1 MRWFL
6 ALFLMGAPAFAG
18 PLPQADAVFAEP
30 DMDQVRLGWHLFYDP
45 ILSGNRTVAC
55 ATCHHPRFATG
66 DGLSL
71 GLGDGGIGIG
81 PARRA
86 DPDNPP
92 EQLIP
97 RNAPALFNLGA
108 SEFDT
113 MFHDGRLEAD
123 PSQPGGIRTPLGQ
136 EMVAGFSGVLSAQSM
151 FPVLSPDEM
160 AGHYNENEISRAVRM
175 GRLTGEGGA
184 WDLLSARIE
193 AIPAYRA
200 GFDAVIG
207 AGQPIGFTDIS
218 DAIAAF
224 IGFEWRADDSPFDR
238 FLRGGPAL
246 PEPAARGMALFYGSA
261 GCDACHAG
269 QFQTDHDFHALA
281 VPQIGPGKAARF
293 ETHHRDEGRM
303 RVTGDPADA
312 YAFRTPSLRNVV
324 RTAPYGHSGAYA
336 TLEGVIRHH
345 LDPVAGW
352 QGYDPSQ
359 AVLPDLSGSP
369 AVPGLDAPDGRPP
382 EPSPLL
388 AGVTLSEAEIADIIT
403 FLHAL
408 TDGQSL
414 TGRLGVPDSVPSGLP
429 VPHTEAR

>member
-1 MRWFL
+1 MRRFL
-6 ALFLMGAPAFAG
+6 ALLLIGAPAFAG

-30 DMDQVRLGWHLFYDP
+30 DMDQVRLGWQLFYDP

-224 IGFEWRADDSPFDR
+224 IAYEWRADDSPFDR

-246 PEPAARGMALFYGSA
+246 PEPAARGMDAVLWKRALRCLPCG
-261 GCDACHAG
+261 
-269 QFQTDHDFHALA
+269 A
-281 VPQIGPGKAARF
+281 VPDRSRFPRACRYRRSARA
-293 ETHHRDEGRM
+293 RR
-303 RVTGDPADA
+303 RASKPI
-312 YAFRTPSLRNVV
+312 
-324 RTAPYGHSGAYA
+324 TATRGGC
-336 TLEGVIRHH
+336 
-345 LDPVAGW
+345 
-352 QGYDPSQ
+352 
-359 AVLPDLSGSP
+359 GSP
-369 AVPGLDAPDGRPP
+369 AILPMRMRFARPP
-382 EPSPLL
+382 CAMWCAP
-388 AGVTLSEAEIADIIT
+388 
-403 FLHAL
+403 
-408 TDGQSL
+408 
-414 TGRLGVPDSVPSGLP
+414 RLMAIPGPMRRSKG
-429 VPHTEAR
+429 

>member
-136 EMVAGFSGVLSAQSM
+136 EMVAGFSGVLSAQVDVPGSVARRDGRALQRKRD
-151 FPVLSPDEM
+151 FQGGPDGP
-160 AGHYNENEISRAVRM
+160 ADRRGRRLGSAVR
-175 GRLTGEGGA
+175 
-184 WDLLSARIE
+184 
-193 AIPAYRA
+193 PYR
-200 GFDAVIG
+200 
-207 AGQPIGFTDIS
+207 
-218 DAIAAF
+218 
-224 IGFEWRADDSPFDR
+224 
-238 FLRGGPAL
+238 
-246 PEPAARGMALFYGSA
+246 
-261 GCDACHAG
+261 
-269 QFQTDHDFHALA
+269 
-281 VPQIGPGKAARF
+281 
-293 ETHHRDEGRM
+293 
-303 RVTGDPADA
+303 GDP
-312 YAFRTPSLRNVV
+312 
-324 RTAPYGHSGAYA
+324 G
-336 TLEGVIRHH
+336 
-345 LDPVAGW
+345 
-352 QGYDPSQ
+352 
-359 AVLPDLSGSP
+359 LSGRIRRRDRRGAS
-369 AVPGLDAPDGRPP
+369 R
-382 EPSPLL
+382 
-388 AGVTLSEAEIADIIT
+388 
-403 FLHAL
+403 
-408 TDGQSL
+408 
-414 TGRLGVPDSVPSGLP
+414 
-429 VPHTEAR
+429 